1 MKYKLFREQNANGNK
16 VFIRR
21 TDGINVYYWVGILN
35 GSTGWKS
42 KEWVLQ
48 NKNDIVNITVSGNAI
63 YHKKLTIESKNAGL
77 KENVRNWYIETY
89 PTDDLGAEINPNITF
104 KDILNALNIG
114 KDVYEVI
121 GFGDSLVRE
130 TIFSRLSEIL
140 NVTYDKI
147 YEVWLEN

>member
-48 NKNDIVNITVSGNAI
+48 NKNVIVNITVSGNSI
-63 YHKKLTIESKNAGL
+63 YL
-77 KENVRNWYIETY
+77 
-89 PTDDLGAEINPNITF
+89 
-104 KDILNALNIG
+104 
-114 KDVYEVI
+114 
-121 GFGDSLVRE
+121 
-130 TIFSRLSEIL
+130 
-140 NVTYDKI
+140 
-147 YEVWLEN
+147 